1 MPVLYLVEQG
11 ATLRKE
17 GDLFIVTKGSETLQ
31 KVPAAKV
38 EQVVIFGNVN
48 VTTPVI
54 HYLLCQGIDCVFCS
68 STGRYHGRLLST
80 ESKFGLLR
88 QAQLQAASSTDTKVA
103 IARQIL
109 RGKLCNLR
117 TMLMRY
123 LRQGAG
129 EDVSE
134 AVEGLRRNI
143 EKLSQVSD
151 ISSLQGIE
159 GYSSTLYY
167 NAFKS
172 LLKYDLGFRARVR
185 RPPRDPVNSLLSFGY
200 TLLVYAA
207 QAAVRTVGLDPFIG
221 FLHTTEYSKPSLAL
235 DIMEEFRPLIVDSVV
250 LRMVNNRIIQEGDF
264 EQASDREGMVRIKPE
279 GIKVFLQQYEER
291 MQTVIINPV
300 TNTRADY
307 RRSLEL
313 QARQIARLVT
323 GQQESYMP
331 FLVK

>member
-1 MPVLYLVEQG
+1 
-11 ATLRKE
+11 
-17 GDLFIVTKGSETLQ
+17 
-31 KVPAAKV
+31 
-38 EQVVIFGNVN
+38 
-48 VTTPVI
+48 
-54 HYLLCQGIDCVFCS
+54 
-68 STGRYHGRLLST
+68 
-80 ESKFGLLR
+80 
-88 QAQLQAASSTDTKVA
+88 
-103 IARQIL
+103 
-109 RGKLCNLR
+109 
-117 TMLMRY
+117 
-123 LRQGAG
+123 
-129 EDVSE
+129 
-134 AVEGLRRNI
+134 
-143 EKLSQVSD
+143 
-151 ISSLQGIE
+151 
-159 GYSSTLYY
+159 
-167 NAFKS
+167 
-172 LLKYDLGFRARVR
+172 
-185 RPPRDPVNSLLSFGY
+185 VNSLLSFGY